1 MFTLNFPLCL
11 RTQAKLIEEKG
22 IIIIPNIYR
31 QLVIELL
38 ISETIKQR
46 WENHSSRYVDNIG
59 NHSDRTEMRFNVQ
72 D

>member
-38 ISETIKQR
+38 ISETIKQVGK
-46 WENHSSRYVDNIG
+46 SFFQVCG
-59 NHSDRTEMRFNVQ
+59 
-72 D
+72 